1 MVYSDL
7 ERRLIAS
14 EEYTDYDVDATV
26 TIGKQETYKEIG
38 TVREVVTDNFG
49 QKAYVV
55 QSEDKKEVSV
65 IYRGS
70 EGPGTKGSAVDW
82 LENDIPMADKIING
96 KKGVTPQLATSANT
110 LNNVLANDDY
120 KGADIA

>member
-7 ERRLIAS
+7 ERRLIAG

-26 TIGKQETYKEIG
+26 TIGKQETYEEIG
-38 TVREVVTDNFG
+38 TVREVVTDDFG
-49 QKAYVV
+49 QKAYVI
-55 QSEDKKEVSV
+55 QSVDKNEVSV

-82 LENDIPMADKIING
+82 LGNDFIITCKN
-96 KKGVTPQLATSANT
+96 KSVS
-110 LNNVLANDDY
+110 
-120 KGADIA
+120 

>member
-7 ERRLIAS
+7 ERRLIAG

-38 TVREVVTDNFG
+38 TVREVVTDDFG
-49 QKAYVV
+49 QKAYVI

-70 EGPGTKGSAVDW
+70 DVPGAKGSAVDW
-82 LENDIPMADKIING
+82 LGNDFIFTCKN
-96 KKGVTPQLATSANT
+96 KSVS
-110 LNNVLANDDY
+110 
-120 KGADIA
+120 

>member
-7 ERRLIAS
+7 ERRLIAG

-38 TVREVVTDNFG
+38 TVREVVTDDFG
-49 QKAYVV
+49 QKAYVI
-55 QSEDKKEVSV
+55 QSEDKKDVSV

-70 EGPGTKGSAVDW
+70 DVPGAKGSAVDW
-82 LENDIPMADKIING
+82 LGNDFIFTCKN
-96 KKGVTPQLATSANT
+96 KSVS
-110 LNNVLANDDY
+110 
-120 KGADIA
+120 